1 MTTGN
6 TLESNKEI
14 VAAFYEAAFSR
25 KDFGAA
31 RRYLAD
37 DYIQHNPLI
46 ADGVEGLRA
55 RLEFL
60 EEAFPALSVKVERMV
75 AEGDYVVAH
84 VHAVR
89 VPGRRGVAIMDI
101 FRLDNGRLAEHWDVM
116 QDIPEDASNQNGM
129 F

>member
-6 TLESNKEI
+6 TPESNKEI
-14 VAAFYEAAFSR
+14 VAAFYEAAFNR

-31 RRYLAD
+31 RRYLSD

-55 RLEFL
+55 RLAFL
-60 EEAFPALSVKVERMV
+60 GQTFPALSVKVERLV

-116 QDIPEDASNQNGM
+116 QDIPEDALNQNGM